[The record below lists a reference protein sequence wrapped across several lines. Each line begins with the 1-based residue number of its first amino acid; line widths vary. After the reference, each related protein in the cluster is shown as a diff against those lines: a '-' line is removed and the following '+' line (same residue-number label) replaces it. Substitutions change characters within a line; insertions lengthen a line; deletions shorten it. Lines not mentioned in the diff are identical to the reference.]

1 VGVGGR
7 RSVRPRPSTVKG
19 ATHRC
24 ATAFG
29 RPGPWSL
36 CGTSFEQPSGSQGL
50 PASTR
55 RPPIPTPPQQ
65 RNQRI
70 CCIDRLRLSLENG
83 HFPQDQPL
91 AARVPAADDREDT
104 VVVSEKVAILL
115 TGRAIPVGSP
125 GRVARAMSRFVRP
138 PAESYGLSVPEK
150 MQFVVDSVGV
160 WRVFAAAAVS
170 AMTRPIGVRGVFYR
184 VAGPLARDVDG
195 ALPPYEHLLFPPLP
209 QADAAQLCAELQS
222 ALGVGVCIADLND
235 FGGRIRAASPL
246 APPIPVLSEVL
257 ADNPLGQRLTGTPFG
272 VIRPLSEES

>member
-1 VGVGGR
+1 VPGDDTADRSGGR
-7 RSVRPRPSTVKG
+7 IEVVDLEG
-19 ATHRC
+19 NAH
-24 ATAFG
+24 F
-29 RPGPWSL
+29 
-36 CGTSFEQPSGSQGL
+36 Q
-50 PASTR
+50 
-55 RPPIPTPPQQ
+55 
-65 RNQRI
+65 
-70 CCIDRLRLSLENG
+70 DLSG

-91 AARVPAADDREDT
+91 AAREPAADDREDT

-272 VIRPLSEES
+272 LIRPLSEESQPSLTHVPSSTIVPIQFNTCGHTFRCALRPTRTPTCCSATPTSPW